1 MEYPTEIPTYY
12 SPPTSDEEYSGRNHV
27 IARIRNIYFKS
38 LMNTGEEKR
47 LQRLITQYPHRQD
60 LKLQLLVL
68 QRNQQTN
75 KKRVIIDKGKR
86 KKK

>member
-12 SPPTSDEEYSGRNHV
+12 SPPTSDEEYPGRNRV
-27 IARIRNIYFKS
+27 IARIRNIYLKS
-38 LMNTGEEKR
+38 LTNTSEEKR
-47 LQRLITQYPHRQD
+47 LQRLITQYPYRQD
-60 LKLQLLVL
+60 LKLQLLAL

-75 KKRVIIDKGKR
+75 KKRVIVDKSKR